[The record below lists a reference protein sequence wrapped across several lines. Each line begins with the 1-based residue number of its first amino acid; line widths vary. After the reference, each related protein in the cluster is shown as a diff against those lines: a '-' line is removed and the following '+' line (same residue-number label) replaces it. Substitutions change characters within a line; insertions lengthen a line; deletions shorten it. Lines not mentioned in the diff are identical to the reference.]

1 MPIHSSI
8 KAGYLKLIKT
18 IIMIPMFSSE
28 NAIKEKKIPVTS
40 CHQSADVLNF
50 AHVILALSFLRTWSS
65 ARVSAKGLLNGLGD
79 IFV

>member
-8 KAGYLKLIKT
+8 KAGYLKVIKT

-28 NAIKEKKIPVTS
+28 NAIKKKKIPGTS
-40 CHQSADVLNF
+40 CHEFSDVPNF
-50 AHVILALSFLRTWSS
+50 VHLILALSFPRTWSR
-65 ARVSAKGLLNGLGD
+65 AWVSTKGLLNGLGD